1 MVQGEVRPS
10 VEIVISRLE
19 EAKSE
24 ISAMKARGPAAKD
37 DSAFSILRAKI
48 DKWLDLGGRAT
59 EREFGE
65 FRAISFGNPFMQGPD
80 YYHHPGHQRQ
90 YANDCDMAIHL
101 IDSAVESLKLSQ
113 GASANG
119 AAARPSRKR
128 VFFGHGHYQ
137 AWRDIK
143 DFVVE
148 RLGLDYEEFNR
159 DPSAGKSNKERLQE
173 MLETSDFALIVM
185 TGEDET
191 KDGKVRAREN
201 VVHEAGLFQGKL
213 GFERAIILREN
224 GCEEFSNIAGLVQ
237 LPFPPGNIMAIS
249 EEIRRTLEREGL
261 IPKSGK

>member
-159 DPSAGKSNKERLQE
+159 DPSAGNPTRNVCKKCWRLV
-173 MLETSDFALIVM
+173 TSPSSL
-185 TGEDET
+185 
-191 KDGKVRAREN
+191 
-201 VVHEAGLFQGKL
+201 
-213 GFERAIILREN
+213 
-224 GCEEFSNIAGLVQ
+224 
-237 LPFPPGNIMAIS
+237 
-249 EEIRRTLEREGL
+249 
-261 IPKSGK
+261 